1 MVRHCIAVGCVN
13 RSNKVECKG
22 LSWHSLPLNDSKR
35 LKKWLINI
43 RRTNT
48 PKTKSS
54 FLCSDHFAP
63 ECFQKSP
70 GGVRGRLKVD
80 AVPTLFSFT
89 KVQTQRKA
97 PQHRSN
103 MATQRQETAGLN
115 SDESIANAVPLT
127 ESNEVGQSIKEA
139 DNSQDQSLQLIIN
152 ELEGKVKQLEHEL
165 KQERETRK
173 TLEEKLNRSLFNID
187 NIKEN
192 DNLVRFYTGFNSY
205 AVFTTVLNFL
215 GREAAKQLNYTN
227 TELVQN
233 PPKREKQGPRRALSV
248 ENELFLL
255 LCRYKVG
262 LLEEDVAVRFGI
274 CQSLVSRIII
284 TWTKFIY
291 FRFSELDIFPT
302 REVIEAHKPECF
314 RNKYNGTTVIIDAT
328 ELYIETPTNPEAQ
341 QLTFS
346 TYKNGNTLKALVGIT
361 PSGSV
366 CFVSNLYGGS
376 ISDKEITVKSKLMDK
391 LQYGDEVMADR
402 GFNIQELLASKG
414 VKVNVPPYM
423 NEAGQFTEQEMLN
436 TRRIASL
443 RIHVERAIERIKN
456 YHILDFIPITVCKN
470 GLVDMIF
477 FNCAMFT
484 NFLPPLVK

>member
-54 FLCSDHFAP
+54 FLCSDHFPP

-192 DNLVRFYTGFNSY
+192 DNLMRFYTGFNSY

-314 RNKYNGTTVIIDAT
+314 RNKYNGTTVIIDAA